1 MNNLPKSFDL
11 LKVEYRH
18 GSGCCLAYAPTGK
31 VYRDDYVETT
41 LGVGKVVEKTT
52 YHTTDESIIK
62 CLDGVV
68 SIDKVLWKLVP
79 IKYEE
84 ADDAEHP
91 GCAVDD

>member
-11 LKVEYRH
+11 LKVEYKH

-31 VYRDDYVETT
+31 VSADDYVETT
-41 LGVGKVVEKTT
+41 LGVGRVVTRSI
-52 YHTTDESIIK
+52 YHTPDESLIRV
-62 CLDGVV
+62 LDGTV